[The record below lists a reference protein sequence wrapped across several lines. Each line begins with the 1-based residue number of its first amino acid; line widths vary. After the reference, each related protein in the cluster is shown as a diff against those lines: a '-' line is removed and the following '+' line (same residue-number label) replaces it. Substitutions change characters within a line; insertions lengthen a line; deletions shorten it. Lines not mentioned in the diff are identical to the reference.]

1 METNDGKHT
10 IDKLTGKV
18 IRPTDNSMKDGDLD
32 APNQDPVPLELDQN
46 GIPVGLTLPGKG

>member
-46 GIPVGLTLPGKG
+46 GIPVGLALPGKG